1 MLFHVLKIQDLLKY
15 YIMFI
20 SFFSSFP
27 KRWFYRL
34 AAQEA
39 QIFML
44 QMANE
49 PLQRL
54 IEASINIRPQFF
66 LSCRGVFRCI
76 YDQTFCRNC

>member
-1 MLFHVLKIQDLLKY
+1 
-15 YIMFI
+15 MFI

-66 LSCRGVFRCI
+66 LAAEVYIDVSMIKPFAKIVNG
-76 YDQTFCRNC
+76 